1 LFKNKLPPRGRTDFA
16 KMARWLN
23 LCGDEDEFVLLSKCG
38 LIPGTDSVLVYPEPG
53 LSEGR
58 YQLEFFVH
66 GIRHMHSSASKW
78 CEEVEQG
85 ERLFPLLDVQN
96 PVDPNAVAL
105 RTANNVLIGYVPTLY
120 TGDLK
125 RALDSVSRHSAL
137 ARISILQNNV
147 DAPT

>member
-1 LFKNKLPPRGRTDFA
+1 
-16 KMARWLN
+16 M
-23 LCGDEDEFVLLSKCG
+23 CGDEDEFVLLSKCG

-105 RTANNVLIGYVPTLY
+105 GRKGGKARLQKLTPEQRTDI
-120 TGDLK
+120 
-125 RALDSVSRHSAL
+125 
-137 ARISILQNNV
+137 ARKAVIARWNKAKKQK
-147 DAPT
+147 PE

>member
-1 LFKNKLPPRGRTDFA
+1 V
-16 KMARWLN
+16 LN
-23 LCGDEDEFVLLSKCG
+23 LCGNEDEFVLLSKCG

-105 RTANNVLIGYVPTLY
+105 RTANNVLIG
-120 TGDLK
+120 
-125 RALDSVSRHSAL
+125 
-137 ARISILQNNV
+137 
-147 DAPT
+147 